1 MKELGRAETR
11 CRCPFCVTERGKMT
25 ATLNEYKGLFHC
37 FRCNEGLNAVTLYAK
52 IYGTSTQDAYKEL
65 LDFAE

>member
-1 MKELGRAETR
+1 
-11 CRCPFCVTERGKMT
+11 MT